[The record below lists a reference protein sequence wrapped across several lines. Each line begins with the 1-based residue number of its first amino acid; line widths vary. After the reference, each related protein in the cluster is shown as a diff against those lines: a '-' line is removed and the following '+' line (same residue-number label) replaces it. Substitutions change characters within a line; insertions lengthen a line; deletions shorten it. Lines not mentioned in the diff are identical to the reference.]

1 MEVYDMART
10 GRPKEPDAKHKSIT
24 VRIDEQTLLRLKYCA
39 SLCGT
44 TMSDVVIKSLSK
56 MPSINEPE

>member
-24 VRIDEQTLLRLKYCA
+24 VRIDEQT
-39 SLCGT
+39 
-44 TMSDVVIKSLSK
+44 
-56 MPSINEPE
+56 